1 ESLFFNSY
9 VVEDAAKAKPAT
21 DIFNNNNG
29 GKENMLGLFFDT
41 TPSKYRN
48 PDGTITKGG
57 LLVAIVNQNLYTIEG
72 ETTPSGKVEGFDKSM
87 SGEEVRKAW
96 NDWNSNLKLSKNV
109 VQGSGII
116 DMDATTN
123 QNYKDPISEMFEDM
137 EKFQKEQLERL
148 EKQRKA
154 KRLAEQRKVDIKV

>member
-29 GKENMLGLFFDT
+29 GKENINSGVFFDT

-57 LLVAIVNQNLYTIEG
+57 LLVAIVNANLYTREG
-72 ETTPSGKVEGFDKSM
+72 EATPSGKAEGFDKSM

-96 NDWNSNLKLSKNV
+96 EFKGLSPNL
-109 VQGSGII
+109 I
-116 DMDATTN
+116 DFTGATLDLTKMDIYVNTN
-123 QNYKDPISEMFEDM
+123 NQNNKDFNYKDPISEMFEDM

-154 KRLAEQRKVDIKV
+154 KRL